1 MTRARCFYQQEKWL
15 EEYAS
20 PTCTQD
26 SSESNE
32 KSVAASASRSR
43 IQHREPDEDKTTS
56 INETDVKWKYISGRA
71 IVSGERLQEKLDRAV
86 SCPFS
91 QRSIWNTSTP
101 RAAWVYFCY
110 ILHDPS
116 LESIKIKL
124 TWRLRAIISLQVRRH
139 PKYIFLFFA
148 KWKLWTVE
156 HTFPTFPSQQPLSQF
171 RSNFSRLLTD
181 RHSTKPYP
189 RILIPLFI

>member
-1 MTRARCFYQQEKWL
+1 MTRARSFYQQEKWL

-26 SSESNE
+26 SLESNE

-56 INETDVKWKYISGRA
+56 VNENDVKWKYISGRA

-91 QRSIWNTSTP
+91 QRSI
-101 RAAWVYFCY
+101 
-110 ILHDPS
+110 
-116 LESIKIKL
+116 
-124 TWRLRAIISLQVRRH
+124 
-139 PKYIFLFFA
+139 
-148 KWKLWTVE
+148 
-156 HTFPTFPSQQPLSQF
+156 
-171 RSNFSRLLTD
+171 
-181 RHSTKPYP
+181 
-189 RILIPLFI
+189 